1 MQNTKKTILALFLA
15 ASTAAT
21 SLAQQTDLVS
31 LGSATL
37 SIDPGSTTAF
47 YYSQDTVGVL
57 FNGAQTSGDT
67 LGGSFTSLDWSTYTT
82 PSYDF
87 GIVMTLTGTNP
98 NLSFSVQFY
107 DSTFQVINTYS
118 GTTTGA
124 TTSSFQL
131 LTLTTA
137 GTGIL
142 SDVAGIQ
149 FTWDGSGTVNAN
161 IEKIAAVVAVPE
173 PSTYAL
179 ITLAGLAL
187 GGYALRRRQRA

>member
-1 MQNTKKTILALFLA
+1 MQNTKKTILALSLA
-15 ASTAAT
+15 AATAAT
-21 SLAQQTDLVS
+21 SLAQQIDLVS
-31 LGSATL
+31 LGSPT
-37 SIDPGSTTAF
+37 F
-47 YYSQDTVGVL
+47 TVVPEFTDAAYTQNTSGVL
-57 FNGAQTSGDT
+57 FNGAMGISAQLTGTFSP
-67 LGGSFTSLDWSTYTT
+67 LNWSAYTT
-82 PSYDF
+82 PPYTF
-87 GIVMTLTGTNP
+87 GIVMSLTGTNP
-98 NLSFSVQFY
+98 DLPFSVLFLDSQFN
-107 DSTFQVINTYS
+107 DINTYS
-118 GTTTGA
+118 GTTSGA
-124 TTSSFQL
+124 STSSFQL